1 LGVVSLIRESRGRM
15 PGPNFRG
22 AQAEVF
28 KDQYLKLKTD
38 LLSSG
43 PRAQKTPRIRF
54 LCMAQQKE
62 IISTINSLI
71 ETLKDGQ
78 EGFKQAAE
86 GVKDSTLKSL
96 FNEYSLQRAK
106 FAGELQA
113 QAVQLGESDPEDSSS
128 TSGAMH
134 RAWINIKSAI
144 TSEDDHAILAEC
156 ERGEDSA
163 VSEYKEALEE
173 DISAPIRDIIS
184 RQYSEVQSAHDRIK
198 SLRDA
203 AKTS

>member
-1 LGVVSLIRESRGRM
+1 
-15 PGPNFRG
+15 
-22 AQAEVF
+22 
-28 KDQYLKLKTD
+28 
-38 LLSSG
+38 
-43 PRAQKTPRIRF
+43 
-54 LCMAQQKE
+54 MAQQKE

-86 GVKDSTLKSL
+86 GVQDPTLKSL

-113 QAVQLGESDPEDSSS
+113 EAVQLGESKPEDSSS
-128 TSGAMH
+128 AAGALH
-134 RAWINIKSAI
+134 RTWINLKSAV
-144 TSEDDHAILAEC
+144 TSQDDHAILAEC

-163 VSEYKEALEE
+163 VKEYKEALED
-173 DISAPIRDIIS
+173 DISAPVRDIIS
-184 RQYSEVQSAHDRIK
+184 RQYGDVQSAHDRIK

-203 AKTS
+203 TKAS